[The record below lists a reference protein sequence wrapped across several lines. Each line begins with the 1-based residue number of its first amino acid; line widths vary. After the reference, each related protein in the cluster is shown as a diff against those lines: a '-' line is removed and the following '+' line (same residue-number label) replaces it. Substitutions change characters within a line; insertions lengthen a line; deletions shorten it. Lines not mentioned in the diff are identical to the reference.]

1 MTHKAGFVSIIGKP
15 NVGKSTLLNRLLG
28 EKLSIVTPKAQTT
41 RHRIKGILNDKDFQI
56 VFSDTPGIIDPHYLL
71 HDKMMEFVK
80 SSLEDADVVLF
91 ITDLEETYMND
102 EMLDRLKAIKI
113 PVVVVI
119 NKADLSTQN
128 EINKLVHGWKKKLNP
143 HSVIPVSALTDFN
156 ADKIKDSILEL
167 LPEAPPFFPKDD
179 LSDQSERFFVAEMI
193 REKIFLHYEK
203 EIPYSTEVGIDEFKE
218 ENGLIKIRAIVFVER
233 DSQKGIIIG
242 NKGEAIKRV
251 GTEARKEIENFLSK
265 KVFLELFVK
274 VEKDW
279 RKNEKQLR
287 RFGYSTTK

>member
-1 MTHKAGFVSIIGKP
+1 MNHKAGFVSIIGKP
-15 NVGKSTLLNRLLG
+15 NVGKSTLMNRILG

-56 VFSDTPGIIDPHYLL
+56 IFSDTPGIIEPHYLL

-80 SSLEDADVVLF
+80 ASLEDADAVLF
-91 ITDLEETYMND
+91 ITDLEETYMD
-102 EMLDRLKAIKI
+102 EEMINRLSAIKI
-113 PVVVVI
+113 PLIVII
-119 NKADLSTQN
+119 NKVDLSTQN

-143 HSVIPVSALTDFN
+143 HAVIPISAMDDFN
-156 ADKIKDSILEL
+156 VDKIKETILEI
-167 LPEAPPFFPKDD
+167 LPEAPPFFPKED

-203 EIPYSTEVGIDEFKE
+203 EIPYSTEVGIEEFKE
-218 ENGLIKIRAIVFVER
+218 ENGLIKIRALIFVER

-251 GTEARKEIENFLSK
+251 GTEARKDMENFLGK

-279 RKNEKQLR
+279 RKNENKLK
-287 RFGYSTTK
+287 RFGYVI